1 MLNANAMECISTVSE
16 VEDPQDRVSL
26 KTNFYAYLFF

>member
-1 MLNANAMECISTVSE
+1 MLNANAMECISTASQ
-16 VEDPQDRVSL
+16 VEDPQDGVSL